1 MLNKKNVGV
10 VSFNIHASFTN
21 YGSALQS
28 WALHKVLK
36 KMNVNPILIDY
47 CPKVLEDKDILNP
60 INNMWDKD
68 NESRQ
73 NIEIM
78 LPDIEK
84 NYYKF
89 EEFYNNQFHRT
100 CKEYTNRNFEEV
112 VSDEKI
118 DGFIC
123 GSDTIFCIDEFEG
136 FDDGYFANY
145 PCMKNK
151 SVSYAASFGDAKFD
165 SNKLRMLDDRM
176 KNFLALGIRENRM
189 INYLEDHTNIPVQ
202 RTIDPTLL
210 LSPEEYNEIVG
221 DNQVDKKYL
230 LLYSR
235 RYNDKM
241 QEYAERIAKENNW
254 EIVEISIRGKHK
266 EKGHLMRYDAG
277 VEEFLALV
285 KNSEYVVTNS
295 FHGLMFAV
303 QFKKNFTVFSR
314 ESGDSKI
321 EEALDLFG
329 LKKNLVKDSHGEIKV
344 VDDYEIVHNRIN
356 KARVLSLEF
365 LRKELDILW
374 SVI

>member
-60 INNMWDKD
+60 IKNMWDKD

-303 QFKKNFTVFSR
+303 QFEKNFTVFSR

-365 LRKELDILW
+365 LRNELDILW

>member
-254 EIVEISIRGKHK
+254 EIVEICIRGKHK